1 MDKLINLPI
10 LQTERLILRKFTD
23 KEVNVLFVILSDKK
37 VNTFLPWFPLKSQQE
52 AKLFYEER
60 YKKLY
65 DEKRLRLC
73 SVSEKDNI
81 PIGYIKISD
90 KEHDLSY
97 GLLSEFWHN
106 GIITEASKAVIT
118 QAKKDGLPFITA
130 THDINNP
137 NSGKVMQ
144 KCGMTYHIVYAA
156 PKKEGICDKCGAEL
170 ILRDDDKPETVTKRL
185 SVYHEQT
192 RPLISFYADKHVLYT
207 VDGTQ
212 NMEQVFEAI
221 TKILG
226 A

>member
-1 MDKLINLPI
+1 M
-10 LQTERLILRKFTD
+10 RKFTD
-23 KEVNVLFVILSDKK
+23 KEVNALFVILSDKK

-144 KCGMTYHIVYAA
+144 KCGMTYQYSFREQWQPKNISVIFRMYQLNFTTKSDFVYDEY
-156 PKKEGICDKCGAEL
+156 KIRHNGFI
-170 ILRDDDKPETVTKRL
+170 ETNL
-185 SVYHEQT
+185 
-192 RPLISFYADKHVLYT
+192 
-207 VDGTQ
+207 
-212 NMEQVFEAI
+212 
-221 TKILG
+221 
-226 A
+226 